1 MYYKDEIYDELYL
14 VNKRLAKEGLL
25 LNLKIVGGAALIFN
39 GISSIETNDIDT
51 IHKIEPYIKDILEE
65 CSIDINDDA
74 IEYIQNYEG
83 LEFIRDTCRTFSN
96 INIEYLDL
104 AGVIK
109 TKMLDTN
116 TDKLQSLYYLLEEEL
131 EVEMTVEG
139 ICEYLKELGEDIDPT
154 DVENFL
160 NEFE

>member
-131 EVEMTVEG
+131 EVEMTVAG